1 LGPGRMRVPLTA
13 SMPTATKMRNVAP
26 VLGLSLFVV
35 LFASAS
41 AAVYDR
47 FGINDGDIA
56 NYRHMAA
63 GIRSCALASSLVPD
77 YLHPPAN
84 RTLLA
89 HDAALHGDC
98 RSELKHRHAPLG
110 VMRVTD
116 LNRSMICLSLAMVAP
131 GEGDIAAC
139 RLPNS
144 LPNPRR

>member
-1 LGPGRMRVPLTA
+1 
-13 SMPTATKMRNVAP
+13 
-26 VLGLSLFVV
+26 

-84 RTLLA
+84 RAPSRTTL
-89 HDAALHGDC
+89 
-98 RSELKHRHAPLG
+98 RFME
-110 VMRVTD
+110 
-116 LNRSMICLSLAMVAP
+116 IVAQ
-131 GEGDIAAC
+131 
-139 RLPNS
+139 NS
-144 LPNPRR
+144 SIGTRRWASCESPI